1 MLGGTA
7 SAAFTKNSSEST
19 TGARWKRGRREF
31 TSVRCILYVKLQR
44 VSEETHKF
52 PSTTKQLD
60 AAISLWI
67 APTTGVGISPLD
79 HLSSRLFA
87 QSRSP
92 SMIINL
98 AERAHNHNWEL
109 DPVIRSLL
117 DTDFYKLLMLQ
128 FIWKHFPNTRV
139 TFSLFNRHPSVRMAD
154 MVHVEELKVQLQH
167 ARGLRFRKSELVWL
181 AGNTFYGKRGIF
193 EPAFLEWLENG
204 FRLSDYQLRVRDGQ
218 IQLSFEGSWTETT
231 MWELYS
237 LAILDEL
244 KTRAQLKML
253 SEFGIDILYARAKT
267 KLWNKIER
275 LRGVPGLSV
284 ADFGTRRR
292 HSFLWQ
298 EYVVVAMASNL
309 GSNFIGTSN
318 AFLAHKHDLEAIGTN
333 AHEIPMVMA
342 ALAPDDAELKASQYK
357 VLELWQQTY
366 EGALRVMLPD
376 TFGTTQFLDNAPNW
390 VADWTG
396 QRVDSKDPYIAGDEY
411 IEWLKARGRD
421 PREKLLIAS
430 DTLDVDVIL
439 GLHAYFAGKIA
450 KHAARAE
457 FRTAADFRD
466 RNKWTADRRIRF
478 SAGWGTLL
486 TNDFRG
492 CNPNDGGGFDPIG
505 LICKVS
511 SVEGKP
517 AVKLSDNYAKALG
530 SPEEIERY
538 RRVFG
543 TVGVANGPLVA

>member
-1 MLGGTA
+1 
-7 SAAFTKNSSEST
+7 
-19 TGARWKRGRREF
+19 
-31 TSVRCILYVKLQR
+31 
-44 VSEETHKF
+44 
-52 PSTTKQLD
+52 
-60 AAISLWI
+60 
-67 APTTGVGISPLD
+67 
-79 HLSSRLFA
+79 
-87 QSRSP
+87 
-92 SMIINL
+92 MIVNF

-128 FIWKHFPNTRV
+128 FIWKHFPKTRV
-139 TFSLFNRHPSVRMAD
+139 EFSLFNRHTAVRIAD
-154 MVHVEELKVQLQH
+154 TVNIEELKVQLQH
-167 ARGLRFRKSELVWL
+167 VRGLRFRMSELVWL
-181 AGNTFYGKRGIF
+181 AGNTFYGRRGIF
-193 EPAFLEWLENG
+193 EPAFLEWLERD
-204 FRLSDYQLRVRDGQ
+204 FHLSDYHLSVVDGQ
-218 IQLSFEGSWTETT
+218 IHLAFEGAWTETT
-231 MWELYS
+231 MWELYA
-237 LAILDEL
+237 LAILDEMKTRTQL
-244 KTRAQLKML
+244 KTL
-253 SEFGIDILYARAKT
+253 SEFGLDILYARAKT

-275 LRGVPGLSV
+275 LRGVPGLNV

-298 EYVVVAMASNL
+298 EYVVVAMAANL
-309 GSNFIGTSN
+309 GRGFIGTSN

-342 ALAPDDAELKASQYK
+342 ALAPDDVALKESQYR

-366 EGALRVMLPD
+366 EKALRVMLPD
-376 TFGTTQFLDNAPNW
+376 TFGTTQFLAGAPDW

-396 QRVDSKDPYIAGDEY
+396 QRVDSKNPYVAGDEF

-421 PREKLLIAS
+421 PGEKLLIAS
-430 DTLDVDVIL
+430 DTLDVDQIL
-439 GLHAYFAGKIA
+439 GLHAYFGGTLASGKGPA
-450 KHAARAE
+450 D
-457 FRTAADFRD
+457 FGSAADFHD
-466 RNKWTADRRIRF
+466 HDTWTEGRRIRF

-492 CNPNDGGGFDPIG
+492 CNPNTGGGFDPIS

-530 SPEEIERY
+530 PPAEVERY

-543 TVGVANGPLVA
+543 TAGIANAPVVA

>member
-1 MLGGTA
+1 
-7 SAAFTKNSSEST
+7 
-19 TGARWKRGRREF
+19 
-31 TSVRCILYVKLQR
+31 
-44 VSEETHKF
+44 
-52 PSTTKQLD
+52 
-60 AAISLWI
+60 
-67 APTTGVGISPLD
+67 
-79 HLSSRLFA
+79 
-87 QSRSP
+87 
-92 SMIINL
+92 MIINH

-139 TFSLFNRHPSVRMAD
+139 EFSLYNRHPDVRIAD
-154 MVHVEELKVQLQH
+154 VIHIEELKVQLQH
-167 ARGLRFRKSELVWL
+167 VRGRRFRKSELVWL
-181 AGNTFYGKRGIF
+181 AGNTFYGRRGIF
-193 EPAFLEWLENG
+193 EPEFMEWLEHE

-218 IQLSFEGSWTETT
+218 IHLSFEGTWAETT
-231 MWELYS
+231 MWELYA

-244 KTRAQLKML
+244 KTRAHLKTL
-253 SEFGIDILYARAKT
+253 SEFGLDILYARAKT

-298 EYVVVAMASNL
+298 EYVVVAMAANL
-309 GSNFIGTSN
+309 GGSFIGTSN

-342 ALAPDDAELKASQYK
+342 ALAPDDAALKASQYR

-366 EGALRVMLPD
+366 SGALKVMLPD
-376 TFGTTQFLDNAPNW
+376 TFGTTQFLAGAPDW
-390 VADWTG
+390 VTDWTG
-396 QRVDSKDPYIAGDEY
+396 QRVDSKDPYVAGDEY
-411 IEWLKARGRD
+411 IAWLEARGRD
-421 PREKLLIAS
+421 PKEKLLIAS
-430 DTLDVDVIL
+430 DALDVDAII
-439 GLHAYFAGKIA
+439 GLNAYFGGEIA
-450 KHAARAE
+450 KGLTPQD
-457 FRTAADFRD
+457 FRSGTDFRD
-466 RNKWTADRRIRF
+466 TSKWKAGRRLRV

-492 CNPNDGGGFDPIG
+492 CNPNDGGGFDPIS

-517 AVKLSDNYAKALG
+517 AVKLSDNFAKALG
-530 SPEEIERY
+530 PEAEIERY

-543 TVGVANGPLVA
+543 TAGVENAPLIT